1 MNPFTVEEMN
11 LICCFSAGC
20 RSGLIREM
28 ARMRSA
34 VDDPDMRELM
44 SRTADKLEAMTD
56 EEFGRTIFVPVEE
69 FDEETEE
76 G

>member
-1 MNPFTVEEMN
+1 MNPFTVEETN
-11 LICCFSAGC
+11 LICCFPTDS

-28 ARMRSA
+28 TQMCGA
-34 VDDPDMRELM
+34 VDDSDMRELM

-56 EEFGRTIFVPVEE
+56 EEFGRTIFVQAEE
-69 FDEETEE
+69 SDEETEE